1 MPEDADQVPKAYWAE
16 LMHAV
21 GPGFAERANHCDA
34 DDSFVAENFAE
45 LKARGVLAAGVPV
58 ALGGGGASYPE
69 LCDMLRVLARYCGST
84 ALTLSMHTHPL
95 ATLVWRWHR
104 DPAPVERILRRVV
117 DERLQLVTSG
127 ASDWLEGSGVA
138 VRVDDGWRIT
148 ARKRFASGSPVGDL
162 LMTTAV
168 DSASGPEPVVLHFAI
183 PLAAEGVTI
192 MDNWHTLGMRGTGSQ
207 DVIIDKVHVPEA
219 AVSLRRPPGK
229 WVLPFQLMQMIALPL
244 VLSCYVGVAEAMRD
258 RAIAIATKS
267 SSNPD
272 LVDIAGEMDTELA
285 CARIAHHDMVVAAST
300 LEPSTDTLNRVFM
313 DRTLVG
319 RAVLRMAERA
329 MEAAGGSG
337 FYRSEGLERLFRDI
351 QGARYHRPGRRM
363 QLRYSGELAL
373 GREPG
378 SQNATAGRPPE
389 M

>member
-1 MPEDADQVPKAYWAE
+1 MPEEAERVPKAYWTE

-21 GPGFAERANHCDA
+21 GPGFAERADRYDA
-34 DDSFVAENFAE
+34 EDRFVVENFAE

-58 ALGGGGASYPE
+58 ALGGGGASYLE
-69 LCDMLRVLARYCGST
+69 LCEMLRVLARYCGST

-138 VRVDDGWRIT
+138 VRVEDGWLIT

-162 LMTTAV
+162 LMSTAV
-168 DSASGPEPVVLHFAI
+168 DAASGPEPVVLHFAI
-183 PLAAEGVTI
+183 PLATEGVTI
-192 MDNWHTLGMRGTGSQ
+192 LDNWHTLGMRGTGSH
-207 DVIIDKVHVPEA
+207 DIVIKDVHVPEP
-219 AVSLRRPPGK
+219 AVSMRRPPGK
-229 WVLPFQLMQMIALPL
+229 WVPPFRLMQMIALPIIL
-244 VLSCYVGVAEAMRD
+244 GCYVGVAEGMRD
-258 RAIAIATKS
+258 HAIAMAVKS
-267 SSNPD
+267 PVNPD
-272 LVDIAGEMDTELA
+272 LVNIVGEMDTELA
-285 CARIAHHDMVVAAST
+285 GARIAHTDMVTAAST
-300 LEPSTDTLNRVFM
+300 LEPGMDTLNRIFM

-319 RAVLRMAERA
+319 RAVLRVAERA

-337 FYRSEGLERLFRDI
+337 FYRAAGLEQLFRDI
-351 QGARYHRPGRRM
+351 QGVRYHRPQERM

-378 SQNATAGRPPE
+378 G
-389 M
+389 